1 MLARKRTTGF
11 TLIELS
17 VVLVIIGLL
26 VGGVLVGRDL
36 MASAAIRAQVSQIES
51 LNSAVNTFKV
61 KYGGLPGDLLASK
74 AAAFG
79 LFSSSLG
86 NSTGYGDDNG
96 SITSFHA
103 QRIPYF
109 IGEPVIFW
117 RQLSDAQLIDGSYSI
132 TGAAAGNITVTGSV
146 AVNPTSADMMSA
158 HVPKAKVGI
167 NASIVVGSYPG
178 TNYYAL
184 SGINSFDRATL
195 YFGGST
201 NPLTAQEAYSIDTK
215 IDDGIPAKGNVLAM
229 DSTIVVGGLYQP
241 LPGWMPLN
249 TINTCVA
256 SGKYATN
263 PGTAQSCS
271 LQFKFQ

>member
-1 MLARKRTTGF
+1 MPPCPRVGF

-17 VVLVIIGLL
+17 IVLVIIGLL

-36 MASAAIRAQVSQIES
+36 IASASIRAQVGQIEKY
-51 LNSAVNTFKV
+51 NTAVHTFKV
-61 KYGGLPGDLLASK
+61 KYGSFPGDILATK
-74 AAAFG
+74 AASFG

-103 QRIPYF
+103 QAIPYF

-117 RQLSDAQLIDGSYSI
+117 RQLSDAQLIDGAYSP

-146 AVNPTSADMMSA
+146 AVNPTSADMMNA
-158 HVPKAKVGI
+158 HVPKAKIGVG
-167 NASIVVGSYPG
+167 ASIVVGSYPG

-184 SGINSFDRATL
+184 SGINSFNKATL
-195 YFGGST
+195 YFSGST
-201 NPLTAQEAYSIDTK
+201 NPLTANETYSIDKK
-215 IDDGIPAKGNVLAM
+215 IDDGIPAKGAVLAT
-229 DSTIVVGGLYQP
+229 DSTIVVGGFYQP

-249 TINTCVA
+249 TINTCVTA
-256 SGKYATN
+256 GVYATN
-263 PGTAQSCS
+263 PGTVQSCS